1 VPRPRAIVL
10 FRGLALLLAGVAIAT
25 SLVQAE
31 EKADVTDGACYS
43 ASFPR
48 EQGPIREIAARVEPS
63 GEGEGSEPY
72 RLSIAFTE
80 WDVPNQVFDTVAACS
95 LSGNMLNC
103 GIDCDGGQAK
113 LVAGDDG
120 RLFMQTSSL
129 RFGATGDQNLLSV
142 GDADSGALTGLHAL
156 RRDTARKD
164 CRPTPDRVFAAL
176 EIGDIS
182 PRVQQAEGML
192 GRIGQFLDFPDTVF
206 DDATEAAVR
215 TFQGQYGLGQ
225 SGRIDDATAVALVR
239 ASASGGG
246 C

>member
-1 VPRPRAIVL
+1 MPAT
-10 FRGLALLLAGVAIAT
+10 LA
-25 SLVQAE
+25 AE
-31 EKADVTDGACYS
+31 EKPGVIDGACYS

-48 EQGPIREIAARVEPS
+48 EQGPIREITARVEPS
-63 GEGEGSEPY
+63 GNSEGSEPY
-72 RLSIAFTE
+72 SLSIAFTE

-95 LSGNMLNC
+95 LSGGALHC
-103 GIDCDGGQAK
+103 GIDCDGGQAT
-113 LVAGDDG
+113 LVAGDNG

-129 RFGATGDQNLLSV
+129 RYGVIGDDNLLSV
-142 GDADSGALTGLHAL
+142 GDVDSGALTGLRAL
-156 RRDTARKD
+156 RRDTAKKD
-164 CRPTPDRVFAAL
+164 CRPTPDHVFAAL

-192 GRIGQFLDFPDTVF
+192 NRIGQFLEFPDTVF
-206 DDATEAAVR
+206 DEATEAAVR

-225 SGRIDDATAVALVR
+225 SGRIDEATAVALVR